1 MTQHETLA
9 AALAAMQAELPKLR
23 KTETAKVNGE
33 SKTGAKI
40 SYSYGYTGLDQVV
53 ETVLPALGK
62 NGLSVTSKTS
72 FADNVFMLE
81 VTLLHEGGEREIGYW
96 PLPDPRRVGP
106 QDIGSAMTYGRRY
119 LTLALTGTF
128 PGGEDDD
135 GAKAQ
140 ETPRE
145 SWDNAKPVKPQN
157 APVSAP
163 PAQAPK
169 TSWTDEEVAEL
180 HAKLADPAAS
190 LDKIGKGYDW
200 MASKGLHERTLGASG
215 ITGTLILALRL
226 ADQALL
232 PETTLEEVATI
243 RDFAD
248 SRGLLKVKVSPTDT
262 LEQALYEAQE
272 LATHAMVEQ
281 AKKNT
286 PNPEDLK

>member
-23 KTETAKVNGE
+23 KTEKAKVNGE

-72 FADNVFMLE
+72 FADGLFMLE
-81 VTLLHEGGEREIGYW
+81 VALLHEGGEREIGYW

-119 LTLALTGTF
+119 LTLSLTGTF

-157 APVSAP
+157 APVPAP
-163 PAQAPK
+163 PAVQKMA
-169 TSWTDEEVAEL
+169 WTDAEVAEL
-180 HAKLADPAAS
+180 HEKLADLTSELA
-190 LDKIGKGYDW
+190 KVGKGYDW
-200 MASKGLHERTLGASG
+200 MAAKGLHERGIGESG
-215 ITGTLILALRL
+215 LTATLILALRL

-232 PETTLEEVATI
+232 PETTLDEIVDIREFATG
-243 RDFAD
+243 
-248 SRGLLKVKVSPTDT
+248 RGLLKVKVSPTET

-272 LATHAMVEQ
+272 LVTHAAAAEASQ
-281 AKKNT
+281 DT
-286 PNPEDLK
+286 PQPEDLK